1 MASLRCRR
9 YAARIV
15 DGPHGLVIL
24 GFADG
29 GNLFVAGFLGSPA
42 MNFLDVDVVAVTGT
56 TATVRNAALAPV
68 TVNIRHPGIVAGGK
82 ARLGIRLQYLNPD
95 DPAGRLHGR
104 VALTERL
111 GAETVIEVR
120 LTDGS
125 NLIVALARDAT
136 FAIGTEIS
144 LAFDPAMARLFAI

>member
-1 MASLRCRR
+1 
-9 YAARIV
+9 
-15 DGPHGLVIL
+15 
-24 GFADG
+24 
-29 GNLFVAGFLGSPA
+29 
-42 MNFLDVDVVAVTGT
+42 MNFLDVDVVAGTGT

-111 GAETVIEVR
+111 GSETVIEAR